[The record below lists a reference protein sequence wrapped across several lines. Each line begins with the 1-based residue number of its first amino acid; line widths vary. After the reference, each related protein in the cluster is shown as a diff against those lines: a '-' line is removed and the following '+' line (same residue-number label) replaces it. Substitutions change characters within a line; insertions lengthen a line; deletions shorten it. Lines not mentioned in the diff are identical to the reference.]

1 VKNVNSVQSDILARI
16 IDKLE
21 KEGCTNIHV
30 SNLQDYT
37 DNIYVVLKFN
47 VPAEPE

>member
-30 SNLQDYT
+30 SIQDYT